1 MNRANDAGTDDD
13 LFSDGGLFRLTVEA
27 SPAGMIITDEA
38 GTIVLANR
46 AASAIFGYPPGELIG
61 RSVEALIPPRQ
72 RETHVADRADY
83 HRHRRP
89 RPMALG
95 RNLFG
100 VRKDG
105 TPVPVDISLHPI
117 DGLSGPLVLANVLD
131 ATERRRAER
140 ERETWDRVERLALL
154 GQLAGGMAH
163 ELRTPLCVIR
173 NDIFFLR
180 QFADRIG
187 EDGAECLE
195 EIEQAVG
202 KANRIV
208 TELLD
213 STREALPQVAEGSV
227 AAIVDAAIV
236 DAALPEAV
244 RVEVSVR
251 PADLRLVADGEQIQ
265 RVLANLLRNASEA
278 SEGEGT
284 IETTVLRLRG
294 RVVFEVADRGRG
306 IADDEIDRIFEP
318 LFTTRRG
325 GIGLGLSVSRR
336 YAQRHGG
343 TLTTTPRAGGGAC
356 FRLEIP
362 QPIPGTTFTA
372 GSGSAAAPAS
382 EPKHDRA

>member
-1 MNRANDAGTDDD
+1 MTNRANTAATDED

-27 SPAGMIITDEA
+27 SPAGMIITDED

-46 AASAIFGYPPGELIG
+46 AASAIFGYPSGELIG
-61 RSVEALIPPRQ
+61 RSVEVLIPPPH
-72 RETHVADRADY
+72 RETHVGHRADY
-83 HRHRRP
+83 HRHRQP

-105 TPVPVDISLHPI
+105 THVPVDVSLHPI
-117 DGLSGPLVLANVLD
+117 DGRSGPLVLANVLD
-131 ATERRRAER
+131 ATERRRSER
-140 ERETWDRVERLALL
+140 ERETRDRIERLALL
-154 GQLAGGMAH
+154 GQFAGGMAH
-163 ELRTPLCVIR
+163 EIRTPLCVIR

-187 EDGAECLE
+187 EEGAECLE

-213 STREALPQVAEGSV
+213 STRESSPRVAESSV

-236 DAALPEAV
+236 DAALPEPV
-244 RVEVSVR
+244 RVEVSLR
-251 PADLRLVADGEQIQ
+251 PADLRLVADAEQIQ

-284 IETTVLRLRG
+284 IETTVIRSAG

-306 IADDEIDRIFEP
+306 VADDETDRIFEP

-325 GIGLGLSVSRR
+325 GIGLGLAVSRR

-343 TLTTTPRAGGGAC
+343 TLTTVPRRGGGAC

-362 QPIPGTTFTA
+362 QPIPGVSFA
-372 GSGSAAAPAS
+372 ADSGSAAAPAS
-382 EPKHDRA
+382 EPEQD